1 MNKWAYALLL
11 LLTLPTARAEDEILF
26 IVNSENP
33 AETITANDIS
43 DFYFKK
49 RREWPSGETVR
60 FIDRASGSGLRK
72 IFLSLFIRKTAQ
84 DVDLF
89 WISQKLQSGN
99 SAPLQEASDT
109 TTIHFVSIFKGALG
123 YVSPKADLESSNVKL
138 IKVVREEK

>member
-1 MNKWAYALLL
+1 MNKWALSLLL
-11 LLTLPTARAEDEILF
+11 LLVFQAANAEDEIVF

-33 AETITANDIS
+33 AETITTNDIS

-49 RREWPSGETVR
+49 RREWKNGETVR
-60 FIDRASGSGLRK
+60 FIDRAPGSGLRK
-72 IFLSLFIRKTAQ
+72 IFLSLFIKKTAQ

-109 TTIHFVSIFKGALG
+109 TTIHFVSIFRGALG
-123 YVSPKADLESSNVKL
+123 YVSPKADLESNNVKP
-138 IKVVREEK
+138 IKIIREEK